1 MNYTK
6 NGIIRTFNSVLKIFI
21 RRDRVNIV
29 FIQGKII
36 SDIEFKFIINSK
48 NISIAIF
55 EVELLNKAKVKIK
68 AYNELADYCYSK
80 INKNDIVFI
89 EGYLNSNME
98 IIIKTLKK
106 SE

>member
-1 MNYTK
+1 M
-6 NGIIRTFNSVLKIFI
+6 
-21 RRDRVNIV
+21 NIV

-48 NISIAIF
+48 NLSISIF
-55 EVELLNKAKVKIK
+55 QVELLNKSIVKIK
-68 AYNELADYCYSK
+68 AYNEDADYCYSK
-80 INKNDIVFI
+80 LNKGDIIFI

-98 IIIKTLKK
+98 IILKTLKK

>member
-1 MNYTK
+1 M
-6 NGIIRTFNSVLKIFI
+6 
-21 RRDRVNIV
+21 NIV

-36 SDIEFKFIINSK
+36 SDIEFNFIINKK

-55 EVELLNKAKVKIK
+55 EVELLNKSIVKIK

-80 INKNDIVFI
+80 LNKNDVVFM

-98 IIIKTLKK
+98 IIWKK
-106 SE
+106 L

>member
-1 MNYTK
+1 M
-6 NGIIRTFNSVLKIFI
+6 
-21 RRDRVNIV
+21 NIV

-36 SDIEFKFIINSK
+36 SDIEFNFIINSE
-48 NISIAIF
+48 NVSIAIF
-55 EVELLNKAKVKIK
+55 EAELLNKSIVKIK

-80 INKNDIVFI
+80 LNKNDIVFI

-106 SE
+106 TRIKKKKTENQTKK

>member
-1 MNYTK
+1 M
-6 NGIIRTFNSVLKIFI
+6 
-21 RRDRVNIV
+21 NIV
-29 FIQGKII
+29 FVEGKII
-36 SDIEFKFIINSK
+36 SDIEFKFIINST
-48 NISIAIF
+48 NISIAMF
-55 EVELLNKAKVKIK
+55 ELELLNKSIVKIK

-106 SE
+106 PE